1 VLREMRVVCFTTALL
16 LLYYR
21 YVYWRV
27 AGVARDA
34 GRSCAPPRARRRCDC
49 AGRDREGAG
58 VSHFWYIRQH
68 TSAYVSAYLSIR
80 QIGKEH
86 ESLISGTEFTCFTSR
101 KVPMFT
107 SDEASDEATSSPCVS
122 IRQHTP
128 AYVSIRQ
135 HTLAYASIRQHTSAY
150 VSIRQHTS
158 ALVSIRQHTS
168 AYVSSRQ
175 HVIMQQAHLR
185 RNRCCFTAALPLL
198 YSCFTSAALL
208 LLYFR
213 LC

>member
-1 VLREMRVVCFTTALL
+1 MRVVRVLPRAHAGAVTALVAIGKEQESL
-16 LLYYR
+16 ISGT
-21 YVYWRV
+21 YV
-27 AGVARDA
+27 
-34 GRSCAPPRARRRCDC
+34 S
-49 AGRDREGAG
+49 
-58 VSHFWYIRQH
+58 IRQH

-80 QIGKEH
+80 QIGKEQ

-107 SDEASDEATSSPCVS
+107 SDEASDEATSS
-122 IRQHTP
+122 
-128 AYVSIRQ
+128 
-135 HTLAYASIRQHTSAY
+135 AY

-158 ALVSIRQHTS
+158 AHVSI
-168 AYVSSRQ
+168 RQ

-185 RNRCCFTAALPLL
+185 RNRCCFSAASPLL
-198 YSCFTSAALL
+198 YCCFTSAALL